1 VKLSKP
7 ITAPEGIVKQLFTI
21 LVAASCLLSGG
32 LRALGQ
38 EKTAL
43 PVTYSAT
50 NANMLSLWVAKDAG
64 YFDEQGL
71 DVRMLLIRGGSLAVQ
86 LLVTGQSPI
95 GLIGGT
101 AAAHAY
107 LQGNKD
113 MVLISRLQN
122 VMAYTLGAKPE
133 IQKPEDIKGKTLA
146 VSRFGSTSDFVAEY
160 ALKHLGLKKTDV
172 KMVQIGLEGDRLLA
186 MQRGDVSLS
195 VFSPIITP
203 VVKKA
208 GMRIL
213 LDLEELKVPY
223 LLTGHG
229 TTRSFVEKN
238 RSVVVRFMRASIQA
252 IKRIKT
258 DRPFAEKVLAKYV
271 RTDDHEAVRTALEHQ
286 IKIVPDIPY
295 PLEDGVKTILE
306 DLSRSIPEAKNI
318 QPGALID
325 TSVVRDA
332 VKGL

>member
-1 VKLSKP
+1 MRKGFSFVF
-7 ITAPEGIVKQLFTI
+7 IVAFFLCSYAKSS
-21 LVAASCLLSGG
+21 A
-32 LRALGQ
+32 Q

-71 DVRMLLIRGGSLAVQ
+71 DVHMLLIRGGSLAVQ

-101 AAAHAY
+101 SAAYAY

-113 MVLISRLQN
+113 VVIISRLQN

-133 IQKPEDIKGKTLA
+133 IQKPEDIKGKKLA

-172 KMVQIGLEGDRLLA
+172 TMIQIGLEGDRLLA
-186 MQRGDVSLS
+186 MQRGDISLS

-229 TTRSFVEKN
+229 TTRSFLEKN
-238 RSVVVRFMRASIQA
+238 RSVVVKFMRASILA
-252 IKRIKT
+252 IKRLKT

-271 RTDDHEAVRTALEHQ
+271 RTSDQEAVKTALEHQ
-286 IKIVPDIPY
+286 IKILPDLPT
-295 PLEDGVKTILE
+295 PFEDGIKTILE
-306 DLSRSIPEAKNI
+306 DLARSTPEAKNVA
-318 QPGALID
+318 PGALID
-325 TSVVRDA
+325 ASVVREA
-332 VKGL
+332 AKGL

>member
-1 VKLSKP
+1 MRKGFSFVF
-7 ITAPEGIVKQLFTI
+7 IVAFFLCGYAQSS
-21 LVAASCLLSGG
+21 A
-32 LRALGQ
+32 Q
-38 EKTAL
+38 EKTSL

-71 DVRMLLIRGGSLAVQ
+71 DVHMLLIRGGSLAVQ

-101 AAAHAY
+101 SAAYAY

-113 MVLISRLQN
+113 VVIISRLQN

-133 IQKPEDIKGKTLA
+133 IQKPEDIKGKKLA

-172 KMVQIGLEGDRLLA
+172 TMIQIGLEGDRLLA
-186 MQRGDVSLS
+186 MQRGDISLS

-229 TTRSFVEKN
+229 TTRSFLEKN
-238 RSVVVRFMRASIQA
+238 RSVVVKFMRASILA
-252 IKRIKT
+252 IKRLKS

-271 RTDDHEAVRTALEHQ
+271 RTSDQEAVKTALEHQ
-286 IKIVPDIPY
+286 IKILPDIPT
-295 PLEDGVKTILE
+295 PLEDGIKTILE
-306 DLSRSIPEAKNI
+306 DLARSTPEAKNLA
-318 QPGALID
+318 PGALID
-325 TSVVRDA
+325 ASVVREA
-332 VKGL
+332 AKGL